1 MKFSKTKPVSFEEE
15 TMQTFEPLNNVKS
28 IDFVYKVSKRGD
40 FVNKKDFINKA
51 YLLQNV

>member
-28 IDFVYKVSKRGD
+28 IENNLNSRFNIGLS
-40 FVNKKDFINKA
+40 I
-51 YLLQNV
+51 